1 MKKASVLFT
10 TALVLSTIVLAP
22 VAHAVDVDKQIE
34 ETETKLN
41 EIKASQSAVEAEL
54 ARIDSELAGLESE
67 AAAVQADIAAARERL
82 GVLNQEIAK
91 LEENIVK
98 RTEKIAEQART
109 IQLTG
114 GEINYFSILTSSE
127 SFAEVVSKYNAAN
140 EFMTA
145 GQHLRDQQVADKAAV
160 DAKRVEVEQTI
171 EKSNEDAYRLEN
183 LKEQVY
189 QKQLEQTIH
198 ASELSAQRT
207 SVESDRANFIA
218 QKEAAER
225 ELAAAQAAATQH
237 AASVVEQ
244 AISNPLSVAP
254 PAAAAPAEAAPAPQ
268 PAASQA
274 APAVATP
281 VATQA
286 APQPAAASAVSSTGG
301 AIGLAKQ
308 YLGVPYRWGGSSPAG
323 FDCSGLVQYVYRQLG
338 VSLPRTTYS
347 QEYAGTVISVS
358 EAQPGDLIFWGSR
371 GATYHV
377 AIYMGNG
384 QFIHAPSEGGSVEIL
399 SISSGWAPSFAVRL

>member
-145 GQHLRDQQVADKAAV
+145 GQHLRRNQQDLLAAV
-160 DAKRVEVEQTI
+160 SALTPSTTAELHITRKSAPITI
-171 EKSNEDAYRLEN
+171 
-183 LKEQVY
+183 QVTP
-189 QKQLEQTIH
+189 QQRPKPATAAGSK
-198 ASELSAQRT
+198 AS
-207 SVESDRANFIA
+207 D
-218 QKEAAER
+218 
-225 ELAAAQAAATQH
+225 TQ
-237 AASVVEQ
+237 
-244 AISNPLSVAP
+244 
-254 PAAAAPAEAAPAPQ
+254 
-268 PAASQA
+268 
-274 APAVATP
+274 
-281 VATQA
+281 
-286 APQPAAASAVSSTGG
+286 
-301 AIGLAKQ
+301 
-308 YLGVPYRWGGSSPAG
+308 
-323 FDCSGLVQYVYRQLG
+323 
-338 VSLPRTTYS
+338 
-347 QEYAGTVISVS
+347 
-358 EAQPGDLIFWGSR
+358 
-371 GATYHV
+371 
-377 AIYMGNG
+377 
-384 QFIHAPSEGGSVEIL
+384 
-399 SISSGWAPSFAVRL
+399 